1 MKQLRSFLKRTH
13 HTIAATLALS
23 IFLTS
28 QNASADDIEKGKTVY
43 NGAGA
48 CATCHGPLGLGDGPA
63 SAALNPKPAN
73 FQIGNYRIDTNG
85 DGKAGTEEDL
95 YNIITDGAQK
105 YGGSMMM
112 VGRSDIPEDDR
123 KALVKFVLSLKK

>member
-1 MKQLRSFLKRTH
+1 MKQLRTFLKGTQY
-13 HTIAATLALS
+13 TIAASLAFS
-23 IFLTS
+23 IILAS
-28 QNASADDIEKGKTVY
+28 QNANADDIEKGKTVY
-43 NGAGA
+43 NGSGA
-48 CATCHGPLGLGDGPA
+48 CATCHGPQGLGDGAA

-95 YNIITDGAQK
+95 FNIITNGAQK

-112 VGRSDIPEDDR
+112 VGRSDIPEGDR
-123 KALVKFVLSLKK
+123 KALIKFVLSLKK